1 MSFVATAPA
10 TNRLL
15 TTVDNV
21 RLSGAVPADTE
32 DDAVE
37 ELIRQGSAAVETYT
51 GRVFAKET
59 GIQTERLTCSAWRI
73 FLERTPVVSIAS
85 VVEDGTT
92 LDADEY
98 EVDTQTGILRKLAD
112 DAYSYWSGKV
122 VITYTGG
129 YVLPDDAGT
138 PNLPADIEA
147 AVILFLGN
155 SNALSTSF
163 SSSHSGGT
171 GIKRKSVLNGLI
183 DITYMTPSESASS
196 SSAATQTQN
205 AMSALLDKYRRL
217 YI

>member
-1 MSFVATAPA
+1 
-10 TNRLL
+10 
-15 TTVDNV
+15 
-21 RLSGAVPADTE
+21 
-32 DDAVE
+32 
-37 ELIRQGSAAVETYT
+37 
-51 GRVFAKET
+51 
-59 GIQTERLTCSAWRI
+59 
-73 FLERTPVVSIAS
+73 
-85 VVEDGTT
+85 
-92 LDADEY
+92 
-98 EVDTQTGILRKLAD
+98 
-112 DAYSYWSGKV
+112 

-129 YVLPDDAGT
+129 YVLPDDVGT
-138 PNLPADIEA
+138 TTLPADIEA

-183 DITYMTPSESASS
+183 DITYMTPTESASS